1 MARPEYKDTSG
12 SARMAM
18 FYVTIGA
25 LLIVWTAIW
34 FLYLQSHQPVRETT
48 WLFCLGFF
56 LTGITFLGIGLAV
69 GHIGRSARQA
79 DAAPVATPLPPPAP
93 VAMADQQNVPVVQQV
108 PTRTV

>member
-1 MARPEYKDTSG
+1 MARTDYKDTSA

-25 LLIVWTAIW
+25 LLIVWTAVW
-34 FLYLQSHQPVRETT
+34 FLYLQSHQPVRDTT

-79 DAAPVATPLPPPAP
+79 DVAPLATPLPPPAP
-93 VAMADQQNVPVVQQV
+93 VGRAEQQNVAAVQQV
-108 PTRTV
+108 PTPTV

>member
-1 MARPEYKDTSG
+1 
-12 SARMAM
+12 MAM
-18 FYVTIGA
+18 FYITIGA
-25 LLIVWTAIW
+25 LMVVWTAIW
-34 FLYLQSHQPVRETT
+34 FLYLQSHQPVRDVT

-79 DAAPVATPLPPPAP
+79 DVAPLATPLPPAAPVATTDP
-93 VAMADQQNVPVVQQV
+93 QNVPAMQQV